1 MYLRIKNL
9 LSRHSFSI
17 LLTLDVTDV
26 MTISFQVKIS
36 EIERD
41 YVLQLSYDFLN
52 ADFVRKVEIVKR
64 RIGVLCLYDIIL
76 SDK

>member
-64 RIGVLCLYDIIL
+64 RTGVLCLYDIIL